1 MASPSRHI
9 DDLMREA
16 DVRELVSQL
25 TPHRETR
32 LKNELRA
39 FEIRDRITTLEE
51 RLAKGRGAVL
61 TTKAGRLESS
71 RHPCDCWHFI
81 GTRDEIDISRRGA

>member
-1 MASPSRHI
+1 MASPYRHI
-9 DDLMREA
+9 DDLIREA

-39 FEIRDRITTLEE
+39 NEIRDRVTTLKD
-51 RLAKGRGAVL
+51 RLAKL
-61 TTKAGRLESS
+61 
-71 RHPCDCWHFI
+71 
-81 GTRDEIDISRRGA
+81 TRDHPDK